1 MKNSILHYKK
11 EVETKPI
18 FYQRLWNCLLKV
30 TKELRLNVIFPFQLN
45 MAVAVLNFFGD
56 VKECKKLMTKMSTL
70 PDCTLG
76 KKLFDIMQANR
87 IELVPWYNEHDLKH
101 VLLGYKMDTLEE
113 MRMQCFMW
121 GNAGFSVFT
130 TIMTFFFIIWTP
142 EMWSDAKYHFNAG
155 KLVKNV
161 TKYKLES
168 TIHRNLQSLRTEI
181 ELEKGVAYLNN
192 FQP

>member
-1 MKNSILHYKK
+1 MKNSLLHLKRK
-11 EVETKPI
+11 TKSNLSST
-18 FYQRLWNCLLKV
+18 QKLWNYLLKA

-45 MAVAVLNFFGD
+45 MAVAVLNFFGN
-56 VKECKKLMTKMSTL
+56 VKECKKLMTKMSEL

-76 KKLFDIMQANR
+76 KKLYDIMQANR
-87 IELVPWYNEHDLKH
+87 IELVPWYKEHDLKH

-130 TIMTFFFIIWTP
+130 TIITFFFIIWTP
-142 EMWSDAKYHFNAG
+142 EMWADAKNHFNAG

-161 TKYKLES
+161 AQYKLES
-168 TIHRNLQSLRTEI
+168 TIEQNLESLRTEI
-181 ELEKGVAYLNN
+181 ELEKAITYLNKL
-192 FQP
+192 QP

>member
-1 MKNSILHYKK
+1 MKKSILYFERSKISK
-11 EVETKPI
+11 SSPAL
-18 FYQRLWNCLLKV
+18 RLWNYLLNV

-45 MAVAVLNFFGD
+45 MAVAVLNFFGNK
-56 VKECKKLMTKMSTL
+56 KECKNLMAKMSTL
-70 PDCTLG
+70 PDCSLG

-87 IELVPWYNEHDLKH
+87 IELVPWYKEHDLKH

-130 TIMTFFFIIWTP
+130 TIITFFFIIWTP

-161 TKYKLES
+161 TEYKLES
-168 TIHRNLQSLRTEI
+168 TIERSLESLRIEI
-181 ELEKGVAYLNN
+181 ELAKGVAYFNN
-192 FQP
+192 LIP